1 MSAPRRD
8 LRDPQGT
15 GSAATCYQWG
25 QMLTLS
31 LPKVPALLFALLALP
46 ALTLPACDA
55 EAASDA
61 GPLVVN
67 APQVGFGRVFEGAR
81 VEHEWAVSV
90 RAPVAVQSA
99 KTDCGCTLARLERS
113 GPDGRKPYTLEEPLA
128 AGEQLFVRALY
139 DTRGRRGSATRSVT
153 LVPDAG
159 APLVLTLAADVQP
172 WLLVEPADLAFARV
186 RVGQGAEREF
196 EVRSESGEPF
206 ALSASGRALAPW
218 VRIELTAEEPDAA
231 GRARQWKGRVR
242 LGQEAPRGTFSYPL
256 ELVSDVRNS
265 DVQIDG
271 QASAAPAD
279 GPPRW
284 HTTSPSWTL
293 EVQGAV
299 TLSAP
304 TLEFGLVR
312 ADETVARSVRLESLE
327 PGFAPDAVRARLEPL
342 RPEEPFLLART
353 AALRTRPSGQ
363 SCEIELILAGLD
375 PGVSG
380 NFLARL
386 VVETGHP
393 EVPVLEALVRGTRIP
408 DAQPGEPR

>member
-15 GSAATCYQWG
+15 GGAATCYQWG
-25 QMLTLS
+25 QMLALS
-31 LPKVPALLFALLALP
+31 LPKVPALSLALLALP

-55 EAASDA
+55 EVASDA
-61 GPLVVN
+61 GPLLVD
-67 APQVGFGRVFEGAR
+67 APLAGFGRVFEGAR

-90 RAPVAVQSA
+90 RAPLAIQSA

-113 GPDGRKPYTLEEPLA
+113 GPEGRMPYTLEEPLA

-139 DTRGRRGSATRSVT
+139 DTRGRRGAATRSVT
-153 LVPDAG
+153 LVPDSG

-218 VRIELTAEEPDAA
+218 VRIELTAQEPDAA
-231 GRARQWKGRVR
+231 GRARLWKGRVR
-242 LGQEAPRGTFSYPL
+242 LGHEAPRGTFSYPL
-256 ELVSDVRNS
+256 ELVSDVRIEPHAG
-265 DVQIDG
+265 VE
-271 QASAAPAD
+271 PAD

-293 EVQGAV
+293 EVLGAV

-363 SCEIELILAGLD
+363 SCEIELIFAGLD

-408 DAQPGEPR
+408 DAEPGEPR